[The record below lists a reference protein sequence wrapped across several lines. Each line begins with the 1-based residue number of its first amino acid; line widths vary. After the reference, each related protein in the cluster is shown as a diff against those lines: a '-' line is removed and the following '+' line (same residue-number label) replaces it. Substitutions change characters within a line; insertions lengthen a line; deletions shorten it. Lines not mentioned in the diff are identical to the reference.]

1 MKTTVEVSHSGKLYL
16 VCIVENDVTCSTS
29 LEKLQKAF
37 ERVHI
42 NAKTV
47 RSGNDLTIIVNLE
60 NTSATLNMLEAIKST
75 VGAVLSAA
83 HIYQKAQID
92 YQAKLSALAKDLYAA
107 SKSTTP
113 PEKKDDSEGQ

>member
-16 VCIVENDVTCSTS
+16 VCTVKNDVTCSTS

-47 RSGNDLTIIVNLE
+47 RSGNDLVIIVHLE
-60 NTSATLNMLEAIKST
+60 NTSAALDVFETLKSA
-75 VGAVLSAA
+75 VCAVLSAA
-83 HIYQKAQID
+83 HIFQKAEME
-92 YQAKLSALAKDLYAA
+92 YQEKLSALAKDLYAA
-107 SKSTTP
+107 SKSTTS